1 MAGLPKGSRLTKP
14 TFVFSQGAVLTKA
27 TEYIHY
33 LEKKNKA
40 IVQQH
45 QELSRRLQA
54 FEQLLSATA
63 RPTYQMPN
71 YSRTLFDPRAFC

>member
-1 MAGLPKGSRLTKP
+1 ML
-14 TFVFSQGAVLTKA
+14 KA

-33 LEKKNKA
+33 LEKKNRM

-45 QELSRRLQA
+45 QQLSKRLQA
-54 FEQLLSATA
+54 FEQLLQAAA
-63 RPTYQMPN
+63 RPTFQMPT

>member
-1 MAGLPKGSRLTKP
+1 MLTDK
-14 TFVFSQGAVLTKA
+14 QGTVLTKA
-27 TEYIHY
+27 TDYIHY

-40 IVQQH
+40 IIQQH

-54 FEQLLSATA
+54 FEQLLSAA
-63 RPTYQMPN
+63 AQPSFQMP